1 MVVNNSVGVTCHTHI
16 FINIV
21 YIHYIEMGFFQNSR
35 LKASELVQQAV
46 EYLVVKYEQ
55 AANVFTPASPFGQL
69 LSVISN
75 IAELIFTYISHT
87 AEELNIRTAQNI
99 ESIQGLAQL
108 AGHEAYRGGSAYGV
122 MGIKLNTSNDFEGN
136 HIKIKNFSKFA
147 INDTGCVYF
156 MNLPTDSIKL
166 SVGGNS
172 FVSVPFMQG
181 EIESQTFTSNG
192 TPLQSFNPV
201 IKGMTDHDN
210 VAVRVNG
217 KEWKKVNSLYDMPA
231 YDDDNPEAS
240 ECFVVKTSP
249 TIGISIFFGNN
260 SFGQIPLAGALI
272 EVVYIRTSGMA
283 GNSNST
289 GLTYTFIDMGIDEY
303 GNEVDLNEVL
313 IVETIAPPML
323 GTNYENPEFTKAI
336 APKASKSFVLAT
348 PENYVSFLSKYNQ
361 YSFIYAYHTKDDDDI
376 TDDNVIYLKIIPNI
390 KKKLSSSED
399 YFEVPVSEF
408 VLDKYEKESL
418 MGALENSGRM
428 LIGTEVEIVDPEVKY
443 FTINIILRYF
453 ENVDRS
459 SISSNIRSLLNKYFL
474 NISRS
479 DIIPKS
485 DLISLVESIEGV
497 DTCDVFFVSKDNEM
511 AKKNG
516 YYYDEFG
523 DIINVPKNE
532 DPQVGFDLY
541 GNLVMDK
548 GCVYVPRGGWKDAN
562 DNYYTVTPEEGK
574 IGPLN
579 IFFDTPVDSS
589 SYNIEMQRKLNNLLK

>member
-1 MVVNNSVGVTCHTHI
+1 
-16 FINIV
+16 
-21 YIHYIEMGFFQNSR
+21 MGFFQNSR

-136 HIKIKNFSKFA
+136 HIKIKNFSKFS

-192 TPLQSFNPV
+192 TALQSFNPV

-260 SFGQIPLAGALI
+260 SFGQIPPAGAII

-348 PENYVSFLSKYNQ
+348 PENYISFLSKYNQ

-523 DIINVPKNE
+523 DIIKVQKNE

>member
-1 MVVNNSVGVTCHTHI
+1 
-16 FINIV
+16 
-21 YIHYIEMGFFQNSR
+21 MGFFQTSR

-46 EYLVVKYEQ
+46 EYLVLKYEQ
-55 AANVFTPASPFGQL
+55 VANVFTPASPFGQL
-69 LSVISN
+69 LTVISN

-108 AGHEAYRGGSAYGV
+108 AGHDAYRGGSAYGV

-136 HIKIKNFSKFA
+136 HLKIKNFSKFT
-147 INDTGCVYF
+147 IEETGCVYF

-166 SVGGNS
+166 SVGSNS
-172 FVSVPFMQG
+172 FISVPFMQG
-181 EIESQTFTSNG
+181 EIETQTFTSNG

-201 IKGMTDHDN
+201 VKGMTDHNN

-217 KEWKKVNSLYDMPA
+217 KEWRKVDSLYDMPV
-231 YDDDNPEAS
+231 YDDDNPEES
-240 ECFVVKTSP
+240 ECFIVKTSP
-249 TIGISIFFGNN
+249 TVGISIFFGNDN
-260 SFGQIPLAGALI
+260 FGKIPPSGALI
-272 EVVYIRTSGMA
+272 EVVYIKTSGFV

-289 GLTYTFIDMGIDEY
+289 GLTYEFIDMGIDEY
-303 GNEVDLNEVL
+303 GNEVDLNEIL

-361 YSFIYAYHTKDDDDI
+361 YSFIYAYNTKNDNNI
-376 TDDNVIYLKIIPNI
+376 NDDNVIYLKVIPNI

-408 VLDKYEKESL
+408 ILDKYEKESL
-418 MGALENSGRM
+418 LSAIEGSGRM
-428 LIGTEVEIVDPEVKY
+428 LIGTEVEIVDPEIRY
-443 FTINIILRYF
+443 FIIHVILRYF
-453 ENVDRS
+453 NNVDRA
-459 SISSNIRSLLNKYFL
+459 SISSNIRSVLNKYFL
-474 NISRS
+474 NINRN

-485 DLISLVESIEGV
+485 DLISIIETVEGV
-497 DTCDVFFVSKDNEM
+497 DTCDVYFMSKDNEM

-516 YYYDEFG
+516 YYYDAYG
-523 DIINVPKNE
+523 DMITVGKDE
-532 DPQVGFDLY
+532 DPQIGIDNY
-541 GNLVMDK
+541 GNIVMDK
-548 GCVYVPRGGWKDAN
+548 GCIYVPRGGWRDAN
-562 DNYYTVTPEEGK
+562 DNYYTVTPEDGK
-574 IGPLN
+574 MGPLN
-579 IFFDTPVDSS
+579 IFFNEAVDSS

>member
-1 MVVNNSVGVTCHTHI
+1 
-16 FINIV
+16 
-21 YIHYIEMGFFQNSR
+21 MGFFQNSR
-35 LKASELVQQAV
+35 LKASDLVQQAV

-55 AANVFTPASPFGQL
+55 AASVFTPASPFGQL

-108 AGHEAYRGGSAYGV
+108 AGHEAYRGGAAYGV
-122 MGIKLNTSNDFEGN
+122 MGVKLNTSNDFEGN
-136 HIKIKNFSKFA
+136 HLTIKNFSKFT
-147 INDTGCVYF
+147 INETGCIYF

-166 SVGGNS
+166 SVGGSS
-172 FVSVPFMQG
+172 FISVPFMQG

-210 VAVRVNG
+210 IAVRVNG
-217 KEWKKVNSLYDMPA
+217 KEWRKVDSLYDMPA
-231 YDDDNPEAS
+231 YDGDTPEAS
-240 ECFVVKTSP
+240 ECFIVKTSP

-260 SFGQIPLAGALI
+260 NFGQIPPAGALI
-272 EVVYIRTSGMA
+272 EVVYIKTVGMA

-289 GLTYTFIDMGIDEY
+289 GLSYSFVDMGIDEY

-323 GTNYENPEFTKAI
+323 GTNYEDPEFTKAI

-418 MGALENSGRM
+418 IAAIENSGRM
-428 LIGTEVEIVDPEVKY
+428 LIGSEVEIVDPEVKY
-443 FTINIILRYF
+443 FTINVILRYF
-453 ENVDRS
+453 SNVDRS
-459 SISSNIRSLLNKYFL
+459 SITSNIRSVLNKYFL
-474 NISRS
+474 SINRS

-485 DLISLVESIEGV
+485 DLISLIEVIEGV
-497 DTCDVFFVSKDNEM
+497 DTCDVFFMTKENEM
-511 AKKNG
+511 AKKKG
-516 YYYDEFG
+516 YYYDKYG
-523 DIINVPKNE
+523 DMIHVTKNE
-532 DPQVGFDLY
+532 DPQVGFDSY

-562 DNYYTVTPEEGK
+562 DNYYTLTPEEGK
-574 IGPLN
+574 MGPLN
-579 IFFDTPVDSS
+579 IFFESSVDNSV
-589 SYNIEMQRKLNNLLK
+589 YNIEMQRKLNNLLK

>member
-1 MVVNNSVGVTCHTHI
+1 MISHTHI

-69 LSVISN
+69 LVVISN

-108 AGHEAYRGGSAYGV
+108 AGHDAHRGGASYGV
-122 MGIKLNTSNDFEGN
+122 MGVKLNTSNDFEGN
-136 HIKIKNFSKFA
+136 HVKIKNFCKFT
-147 INDTGCVYF
+147 IDDTGCVYF
-156 MNLPTDSIKL
+156 MNLPTDSVKL
-166 SVGGNS
+166 TVGGNS
-172 FVSVPFMQG
+172 FISVPFMQG

-192 TPLQSFNPV
+192 TALQSFNPV

-240 ECFVVKTSP
+240 ECFIVKTSP
-249 TIGISIFFGNN
+249 TIGISIFFGND
-260 SFGQIPLAGALI
+260 SFGQIPPSGALI
-272 EVVYIRTSGMA
+272 EVVYIKTSGMS

-289 GLTYTFIDMGIDEY
+289 GLTYNFIDMGIDEY

-313 IVETIAPPML
+313 IVETIAPPMM
-323 GTNYENPEFTKAI
+323 GTNYEDPEFTKAI

-361 YSFIYAYHTKDDDDI
+361 YSFIYAYHTKDDEDI
-376 TDDNVIYLKIIPNI
+376 TDDNVIYLKVIPNI

-399 YFEVPVSEF
+399 YFEVPASEF
-408 VLDKYEKESL
+408 VLDKFEKESL
-418 MGALENSGRM
+418 MAALENSGRM
-428 LIGTEVEIVDPEVKY
+428 LIGSEVEIVDPEVRY
-443 FTINIILRYF
+443 FTINVILRYF
-453 ENVDRS
+453 DNVDRS
-459 SISSNIRSLLNKYFL
+459 SITSNIRSVLNKYFL
-474 NISRS
+474 NINRS

-485 DLISLVESIEGV
+485 DLVALIESIDGI
-497 DTCDVFFVSKDNEM
+497 DTCDVFFVTKENEM

-516 YYYDEFG
+516 YYYDSYG
-523 DIINVPKNE
+523 LMIPVGKNE
-532 DPQVGFDLY
+532 DPQIGFDSY
-541 GNLVMDK
+541 GNIVMDK
-548 GCVYVPRGGWKDAN
+548 GCVYIPRGGWRDAN

-574 IGPLN
+574 MGPLN
-579 IFFDTPVDSS
+579 IFFHTPVDSTM
-589 SYNIEMQRKLNNLLK
+589 YNIEMQRKLNNLMK

>member
-1 MVVNNSVGVTCHTHI
+1 MKTYPHFHKYSI
-16 FINIV
+16 
-21 YIHYIEMGFFQNSR
+21 YIHYIKMGFFQNSR
-35 LKASELVQQAV
+35 LKASDLVQQAV

-108 AGHEAYRGGSAYGV
+108 AGHDAYRGGAAYGV

-136 HIKIKNFSKFA
+136 HIKIKNFSKFT
-147 INDTGCVYF
+147 IDETGCVYF

-166 SVGGNS
+166 SVGGGS

-192 TPLQSFNPV
+192 TALQSFNPV
-201 IKGMTDHDN
+201 IKGMTDHNN

-217 KEWKKVNSLYDMPA
+217 KEWKRVDSLYDMPA
-231 YDDDNPEAS
+231 YDDDNPEMS
-240 ECFVVKTSP
+240 ECFIVKTSP
-249 TIGISIFFGNN
+249 TVGISIFFGND
-260 SFGQIPLAGALI
+260 SFGKIPPAGAII
-272 EVVYIRTSGMA
+272 EVVYIKTSGMS

-289 GLTYTFIDMGIDEY
+289 GLSYKFIDMGIDEY

-313 IVETIAPPML
+313 IVDTIAPPML
-323 GTNYENPEFTKAI
+323 GTNYEDPEFTKAI

-348 PENYVSFLSKYNQ
+348 PENYVSYLSKYNQ

-390 KKKLSSSED
+390 RKKLSNSED
-399 YFEVPVSEF
+399 YFEIPVSEF
-408 VLDKYEKESL
+408 ILDRFEKESL
-418 MGALENSGRM
+418 MSALENSGRM

-443 FTINIILRYF
+443 FTINVILRYF
-453 ENVDRS
+453 SNVDRS
-459 SISSNIRSLLNKYFL
+459 SISSNIRSALSKYFL
-474 NISRS
+474 NINRS

-485 DLISLVESIEGV
+485 DLITIIENIEGV
-497 DTCDVFFVSKDNEM
+497 DTCDVFFINRDNEI
-511 AKKNG
+511 AKKRG
-516 YYYDEFG
+516 YYYDEYG
-523 DIINVPKNE
+523 YMINVNKNE
-532 DPQVGFDLY
+532 DPQVGFDSY
-541 GNLVMDK
+541 GNIVMNK
-548 GCVYVPRGGWKDAN
+548 GCVYIPRGGWKDAN

-579 IFFDTPVDSS
+579 IFFQTPVDSS

>member
-1 MVVNNSVGVTCHTHI
+1 
-16 FINIV
+16 
-21 YIHYIEMGFFQNSR
+21 MGFFKNSR
-35 LKASELVQQAV
+35 LKSSDLVQQAV

-108 AGHEAYRGGSAYGV
+108 AGHDAYRGGAAYGV
-122 MGIKLNTSNDFEGN
+122 MGVKLNTTNDFEGN
-136 HIKIKNFSKFA
+136 HLTIKNFSKFT
-147 INDTGCVYF
+147 INETGCIYF

-166 SVGGNS
+166 SVGGSS
-172 FVSVPFMQG
+172 FISVPFMQG

-210 VAVRVNG
+210 IAVRVNG
-217 KEWKKVNSLYDMPA
+217 KEWRKVDSLYDMPA
-231 YDDDNPEAS
+231 YDGDTPEAS
-240 ECFVVKTSP
+240 ECFIVKTSP
-249 TIGISIFFGNN
+249 TIGISVFFGNDN
-260 SFGQIPLAGALI
+260 FGQIPPAGALI
-272 EVVYIRTSGMA
+272 EIVYIKTVGMA
-283 GNSNST
+283 GNSNSR
-289 GLTYTFIDMGIDEY
+289 GLSYSFVDMGIDEY

-323 GTNYENPEFTKAI
+323 GTNYEDPEFTKAI

-348 PENYVSFLSKYNQ
+348 PENYVSYLSKYNQ

-418 MGALENSGRM
+418 IAAIENSGRM
-428 LIGTEVEIVDPEVKY
+428 LIGSEVEIVDPEVKY
-443 FTINIILRYF
+443 FTINVILRYF
-453 ENVDRS
+453 SNVDKS
-459 SISSNIRSLLNKYFL
+459 SITSNIRSVLNKYFL
-474 NISRS
+474 SINRS

-485 DLISLVESIEGV
+485 DLISIIEVIEGV
-497 DTCDVFFVSKDNEM
+497 DTCDVFFMTKENEM
-511 AKKNG
+511 AKKKG
-516 YYYDEFG
+516 YYYDKYG
-523 DIINVPKNE
+523 DTIHVGKNE
-532 DPQVGFDLY
+532 DPQVGFDSY
-541 GNLVMDK
+541 GNLIMDK

-562 DNYYTVTPEEGK
+562 DNYYTLTPEEGK
-574 IGPLN
+574 LGPLN
-579 IFFDTPVDSS
+579 IFFESSVDNSV
-589 SYNIEMQRKLNNLLK
+589 YNIEMQRKLNNLLK

>member
-1 MVVNNSVGVTCHTHI
+1 
-16 FINIV
+16 
-21 YIHYIEMGFFQNSR
+21 MGFFQNSR
-35 LKASELVQQAV
+35 LKASDLVQQAV

-136 HIKIKNFSKFA
+136 HIKIKNFSKFS
-147 INDTGCVYF
+147 INETGCVYF
-156 MNLPTDSIKL
+156 MNLPTDTIKL

-192 TPLQSFNPV
+192 TALQSFNPV

-210 VAVRVNG
+210 IAVRVNG
-217 KEWKKVNSLYDMPA
+217 KEWRKVNSLYDMPA

-240 ECFVVKTSP
+240 ECFIVKTSP
-249 TIGISIFFGNN
+249 TIGISIFFGND
-260 SFGQIPLAGALI
+260 SFGQIPPEGALI
-272 EVVYIRTSGMA
+272 EVVYIKTSGMA
-283 GNSNST
+283 GNSNSM

-323 GTNYENPEFTKAI
+323 GTNYEDPEFTKAI

-428 LIGTEVEIVDPEVKY
+428 LIGSEVEIVDPEVKY
-443 FTINIILRYF
+443 FTINIIIRYF
-453 ENVDRS
+453 ENADRS

-474 NISRS
+474 NINRS

-497 DTCDVFFVSKDNEM
+497 DTCDVFFVNKDNEM
-511 AKKNG
+511 AKRNG

-523 DIINVPKNE
+523 DMILVGKNE
-532 DPQVGFDLY
+532 DPQVGFDIY
-541 GNLVMDK
+541 GNIVMDK
-548 GCVYVPRGGWKDAN
+548 GCIYVPRGGWKDAN

-579 IFFDTPVDSS
+579 IFFDTPVDST
-589 SYNIEMQRKLNNLLK
+589 SYNIEMQRKLNKLLK

>member
-1 MVVNNSVGVTCHTHI
+1 MWYILHPFLHKY
-16 FINIV
+16 NI

-46 EYLVVKYEQ
+46 EYLVIKYEQ
-55 AANVFTPASPFGQL
+55 AASVFTPASPFGQL
-69 LSVISN
+69 LVVISN

-108 AGHEAYRGGSAYGV
+108 TGHEAYRGGSAYGV

-136 HIKIKNFSKFA
+136 HLKIKNFSKFI

-166 SVGGNS
+166 SVGSNL

-192 TPLQSFNPV
+192 TALQSFNPV

-210 VAVRVNG
+210 IAVRVNG
-217 KEWKKVNSLYDMPA
+217 KEWKKVNSLYDMPP
-231 YDDDNPEAS
+231 YDVDNPEVS
-240 ECFVVKTSP
+240 ECFIVKTSP
-249 TIGISIFFGNN
+249 TIGISIFFGNDN
-260 SFGQIPLAGALI
+260 FGKIPPSGSTI
-272 EVVYIRTSGMA
+272 EVIYIKTSGYS

-289 GLTYTFIDMGIDEY
+289 GLTYKFIDMGIDEY
-303 GNEVDLNEVL
+303 GHEVDLNEVL

-323 GTNYENPEFTKAI
+323 GGDYEDPEFTKAI

-348 PENYVSFLSKYNQ
+348 PENYVTFLSKYNQ
-361 YSFIYAYHTKDDDDI
+361 YSFIYAYHNKNDEDI
-376 TDDNVIYLKIIPNI
+376 MNDNVIYLKVIPNI

-399 YFEVPVSEF
+399 YFEIPISEF
-408 VLDKYEKESL
+408 ILDKFEKESL
-418 MGALENSGRM
+418 VAALENSGRM
-428 LIGTEVEIVDPEVKY
+428 IIGTEVEIVDPEVKY
-443 FTINIILRYF
+443 FTINVIIRYF
-453 ENVDRS
+453 DNIDKT
-459 SISSNIRSLLNKYFL
+459 SISSSIRSILNKYFL

-485 DLISLVESIEGV
+485 DLISLIENIDGV
-497 DTCDVFFVSKDNEM
+497 DTCDVFFINKDNEM

-516 YYYDEFG
+516 YYYNEYG
-523 DIINVPKNE
+523 DMVNVGVDE
-532 DPQVGFDLY
+532 DPQIGFDGY
-541 GNLVMDK
+541 GNIVMNKD
-548 GCVYVPRGGWKDAN
+548 CVYIPRGGWKDAN
-562 DNYYTVTPEEGK
+562 GNYYTLTPEDGK

-579 IFFDTPVDSS
+579 IFFDAPVSSS
-589 SYNIEMQRKLNNLLK
+589 SYNIEMQRKLNKLMK

>member
-1 MVVNNSVGVTCHTHI
+1 
-16 FINIV
+16 
-21 YIHYIEMGFFQNSR
+21 MGFFQNSR
-35 LKASELVQQAV
+35 LKASDLVQQAV

-99 ESIQGLAQL
+99 ESIQGLAHL
-108 AGHEAYRGGSAYGV
+108 AGHEAYRGGAAYGV

-136 HIKIKNFSKFA
+136 HIKIKNFSKFT
-147 INDTGCVYF
+147 IDETGCVYF

-166 SVGGNS
+166 SVGGGT

-192 TPLQSFNPV
+192 TALQSFNPV
-201 IKGMTDHDN
+201 IKGMTDHNN

-217 KEWKKVNSLYDMPA
+217 KEWKKVDSLYDMPA
-231 YDDDNPEAS
+231 YDDDNPEMS
-240 ECFVVKTSP
+240 ECFIVKTSP
-249 TIGISIFFGNN
+249 TVGISIFFGND
-260 SFGQIPLAGALI
+260 SFGKIPPVGAII
-272 EVVYIRTSGMA
+272 EVVYIKTSGMS

-289 GLTYTFIDMGIDEY
+289 GLSYKFIDMGIDEY

-323 GTNYENPEFTKAI
+323 GTNYEDPEFTKAI

-348 PENYVSFLSKYNQ
+348 PENYVSYLSKYNQ

-390 KKKLSSSED
+390 RKKLSNSED
-399 YFEVPVSEF
+399 YFEIPISEF
-408 VLDKYEKESL
+408 ILDRFEKESL
-418 MGALENSGRM
+418 MAALENSGRM
-428 LIGTEVEIVDPEVKY
+428 LIGTEIEIVDPEVKY
-443 FTINIILRYF
+443 FTVNVILRYF
-453 ENVDRS
+453 SNVDRS
-459 SISSNIRSLLNKYFL
+459 SISSNIRSALSKYFL
-474 NISRS
+474 NINRS

-485 DLISLVESIEGV
+485 DLITIIENIEGV
-497 DTCDVFFVSKDNEM
+497 DTCDVFFMNRDNEI
-511 AKKNG
+511 AKKRG
-516 YYYDEFG
+516 YYYDEYG
-523 DIINVPKNE
+523 DMINVNKNE
-532 DPQVGFDLY
+532 DPQIGFDSY
-541 GNLVMDK
+541 GNIVMNK
-548 GCVYVPRGGWKDAN
+548 GCIYVPRGGWKDAN

-574 IGPLN
+574 MGPLN
-579 IFFDTPVDSS
+579 IFFQTPVDSS

>member
-1 MVVNNSVGVTCHTHI
+1 MRGSRI
-16 FINIV
+16 LFFINII

-35 LKASELVQQAV
+35 LKASDLVQQAV

-55 AANVFTPASPFGQL
+55 TAHVFTPASPFGQL
-69 LSVISN
+69 LTVISN

-122 MGIKLNTSNDFEGN
+122 MGVKLNTSTEFEGN
-136 HIKIKNFSKFA
+136 HLKIKNFSKFT
-147 INDTGCVYF
+147 INETGCVYF

-166 SVGGNS
+166 TVGGSS
-172 FVSVPFMQG
+172 FISVPFMQG
-181 EIESQTFTSNG
+181 TVESQTFTSNG
-192 TPLQSFNPV
+192 TALQSFNPV
-201 IKGMTDHDN
+201 VKGMTDHEN
-210 VAVRVNG
+210 IAVRVNG
-217 KEWKKVNSLYDMPA
+217 KEWRKVNSLYDMPA
-231 YDDDNPEAS
+231 YDSTDPESS
-240 ECFVVKTSP
+240 ECFIVKTSP
-249 TIGISIFFGNN
+249 TIGISIFFGNDT
-260 SFGQIPLAGALI
+260 FGQIPPAGAI
-272 EVVYIRTSGMA
+272 IDIVYIKTDGFI

-289 GLTYTFIDMGIDEY
+289 GLTYSFIDMGIDEY

-323 GTNYENPEFTKAI
+323 GTNYEDPEFTKAI

-348 PENYVSFLSKYNQ
+348 PDNYVSFLSKYNQ
-361 YSFIYAYHTKDDDDI
+361 YSFIYAYHTKDDDNI
-376 TDDNVIYLKIIPNI
+376 YDDNVIYLKVIPNI

-399 YFEVPVSEF
+399 YFEVPLSEF

-418 MGALENSGRM
+418 MAALENSGRM
-428 LIGTEVEIVDPEVKY
+428 LIGTEIEIVDPEVKY

-453 ENVDRS
+453 ENVDKS
-459 SISSNIRSLLNKYFL
+459 SIYSNIRSVLNKYFL

-485 DLISLVESIEGV
+485 DLVALIEAIEGI
-497 DTCDVFFVSKDNEM
+497 DTCDVFFMSKENEM

-516 YYYDEFG
+516 YYYNEYG
-523 DIINVPKNE
+523 DMIPVDRND
-532 DPQVGFDLY
+532 DPQIGFDSY

-548 GCVYVPRGGWKDAN
+548 GCIYVPRGGWKDAN

-574 IGPLN
+574 MGPLN
-579 IFFDTPVDSS
+579 IFFHTPVDNS

>member
-1 MVVNNSVGVTCHTHI
+1 
-16 FINIV
+16 
-21 YIHYIEMGFFQNSR
+21 MGFFQNSR
-35 LKASELVQQAV
+35 LKASDLVQQAV

-136 HIKIKNFSKFA
+136 HIKIKNFSKFS
-147 INDTGCVYF
+147 INETGCVYF

-192 TPLQSFNPV
+192 TALQSFNPV

-210 VAVRVNG
+210 IAVRVNG
-217 KEWKKVNSLYDMPA
+217 KEWRKVNSLYDMPA

-240 ECFVVKTSP
+240 ECFIVKTSP
-249 TIGISIFFGNN
+249 TIGISIFFGND
-260 SFGQIPLAGALI
+260 SFGQIPPEGALI
-272 EVVYIRTSGMA
+272 EVVYIKTSGMA
-283 GNSNST
+283 GNSNSM

-323 GTNYENPEFTKAI
+323 GTNYEDPEFTKAI

-399 YFEVPVSEF
+399 YFEVPISEF

-428 LIGTEVEIVDPEVKY
+428 LIGSEVEIVDPEVKY
-443 FTINIILRYF
+443 FTINIIIRYF

-474 NISRS
+474 NINRS

-497 DTCDVFFVSKDNEM
+497 DTCDVFFVNKDNEM
-511 AKKNG
+511 AKRNG

-523 DIINVPKNE
+523 DMILVGKNE
-532 DPQVGFDLY
+532 DPQVGFDIY
-541 GNLVMDK
+541 GNIVMDK

-579 IFFDTPVDSS
+579 IFFDTPVDST
-589 SYNIEMQRKLNNLLK
+589 SYNIEMQRKLNKLLK

>member
-1 MVVNNSVGVTCHTHI
+1 
-16 FINIV
+16 
-21 YIHYIEMGFFQNSR
+21 MGFFQNSR

-69 LSVISN
+69 LVVISN

-99 ESIQGLAQL
+99 ESIQGLAQI
-108 AGHEAYRGGSAYGV
+108 AGHDAYRGGAAYGV

-136 HIKIKNFSKFA
+136 HLKIKNFTKFT
-147 INDTGCVYF
+147 IDETGCIYF
-156 MNLPTDSIKL
+156 MNLPTDYIKL

-172 FVSVPFMQG
+172 FVGVPYMQG

-192 TPLQSFNPV
+192 TALQSFNPV
-201 IKGMTDHDN
+201 IKGMCDNDN
-210 VAVRVNG
+210 VAVKVNG
-217 KEWKKVNSLYDMPA
+217 KTWHKVDSLYDMPA
-231 YDDDNPEAS
+231 YDNDNPESS
-240 ECFVVKTSP
+240 ECFIVKTSP

-260 SFGQIPLAGALI
+260 SFGQIPPAGALI
-272 EVVYIRTSGMA
+272 EVVYIKTVGMA

-289 GLTYTFIDMGIDEY
+289 GLTYKFIDMGVDEK

-323 GTNYENPEFTKAI
+323 GTNYEDPEFTKAI

-348 PENYVSFLSKYNQ
+348 PENYISFLSKYNQ
-361 YSFIYAYHTKDDDDI
+361 YSFIYAYHTKNDEDI

-390 KKKLSSSED
+390 KKKLSSNED
-399 YFEVPVSEF
+399 YFEVPISEF
-408 VLDKYEKESL
+408 VLDKFEKESL
-418 MGALENSGRM
+418 MAALVNSGRM
-428 LIGTEVEIVDPEVKY
+428 LIGSEVEIVDPEVKY
-443 FTINIILRYF
+443 FTINVILRYF
-453 ENVDRS
+453 ENYDKS
-459 SISSNIRSLLNKYFL
+459 SISSNIRSILNKYFL

-485 DLISLVESIEGV
+485 DLISLIENIDGV
-497 DTCDVFFVSKDNEM
+497 DTCDVFFISKENEM

-516 YYYDEFG
+516 YYYDEY
-523 DIINVPKNE
+523 KNMIPVIKDE
-532 DPQVGFDLY
+532 DPQVGFDSY
-541 GNLVMDK
+541 GNIVMDK
-548 GCVYVPRGGWKDAN
+548 GSVYIPRGGWKDAN

-579 IFFDTPVDSS
+579 IFFDEPIDNST
-589 SYNIEMQRKLNNLLK
+589 YNIEMQRKLNNLLK

>member
-1 MVVNNSVGVTCHTHI
+1 
-16 FINIV
+16 
-21 YIHYIEMGFFQNSR
+21 MGFFQNSR

-87 AEELNIRTAQNI
+87 AEDLNIRTAQNI

-136 HIKIKNFSKFA
+136 HIKIKIFSKFD

-192 TPLQSFNPV
+192 TALQSFNPV

-231 YDDDNPEAS
+231 YDDDNPEVS

-260 SFGQIPLAGALI
+260 SFGQIPPAGALI

-289 GLTYTFIDMGIDEY
+289 GLT
-303 GNEVDLNEVL
+303 
-313 IVETIAPPML
+313 
-323 GTNYENPEFTKAI
+323 
-336 APKASKSFVLAT
+336 
-348 PENYVSFLSKYNQ
+348 
-361 YSFIYAYHTKDDDDI
+361 
-376 TDDNVIYLKIIPNI
+376 
-390 KKKLSSSED
+390 
-399 YFEVPVSEF
+399 
-408 VLDKYEKESL
+408 
-418 MGALENSGRM
+418 
-428 LIGTEVEIVDPEVKY
+428 
-443 FTINIILRYF
+443 
-453 ENVDRS
+453 
-459 SISSNIRSLLNKYFL
+459 
-474 NISRS
+474 
-479 DIIPKS
+479 
-485 DLISLVESIEGV
+485 
-497 DTCDVFFVSKDNEM
+497 
-511 AKKNG
+511 
-516 YYYDEFG
+516 
-523 DIINVPKNE
+523 
-532 DPQVGFDLY
+532 
-541 GNLVMDK
+541 
-548 GCVYVPRGGWKDAN
+548 
-562 DNYYTVTPEEGK
+562 
-574 IGPLN
+574 
-579 IFFDTPVDSS
+579 
-589 SYNIEMQRKLNNLLK
+589 

>member
-1 MVVNNSVGVTCHTHI
+1 
-16 FINIV
+16 
-21 YIHYIEMGFFQNSR
+21 MGFFQNSR

-108 AGHEAYRGGSAYGV
+108 TGHEAYRGGSAYGV

-192 TPLQSFNPV
+192 TALQSFNPV

-210 VAVRVNG
+210 IAVRVNG

-260 SFGQIPLAGALI
+260 SFGQITLAGALI

-289 GLTYTFIDMGIDEY
+289 GLTYTFIDMGVDEY

-474 NISRS
+474 NINRS

-485 DLISLVESIEGV
+485 DLISLIESIDGV

-532 DPQVGFDLY
+532 DPQVGFDSY

-579 IFFDTPVDSS
+579 IFFDAPVDSS

>member
-1 MVVNNSVGVTCHTHI
+1 
-16 FINIV
+16 
-21 YIHYIEMGFFQNSR
+21 MGFFQNSR

-231 YDDDNPEAS
+231 YDDDNPEVS

-260 SFGQIPLAGALI
+260 SFGQIPQAGALI

-289 GLTYTFIDMGIDEY
+289 GLTYTFIDMGVDEY

-532 DPQVGFDLY
+532 DPQVGFDSY

>member
-1 MVVNNSVGVTCHTHI
+1 
-16 FINIV
+16 
-21 YIHYIEMGFFQNSR
+21 MGFFQNSR
-35 LKASELVQQAV
+35 LKASDLVQQAV

-55 AANVFTPASPFGQL
+55 AASVFTPASPFGQL

-108 AGHEAYRGGSAYGV
+108 AGHEAYRGGAAYGV
-122 MGIKLNTSNDFEGN
+122 MGVKLNTTNDFEGN
-136 HIKIKNFSKFA
+136 HLTIKNFSKFT
-147 INDTGCVYF
+147 INETGCIYF

-166 SVGGNS
+166 SVGGT
-172 FVSVPFMQG
+172 FISVPFMQG
-181 EIESQTFTSNG
+181 EIETQTFTSNG
-192 TPLQSFNPV
+192 TALQSFNPV

-210 VAVRVNG
+210 IAVRVNG
-217 KEWKKVNSLYDMPA
+217 KEWHKVDSLYDMPA
-231 YDDDNPEAS
+231 YDSDTPEAS
-240 ECFVVKTSP
+240 ECFIVKTSP
-249 TIGISIFFGNN
+249 TIGISIFFGND
-260 SFGQIPLAGALI
+260 SFGQIPPAGALI
-272 EVVYIRTSGMA
+272 EVVYIKTVGMA

-289 GLTYTFIDMGIDEY
+289 GLTYSFIDMGIDEY

-323 GTNYENPEFTKAI
+323 GTNYEDPEFTKAI

-361 YSFIYAYHTKDDDDI
+361 YSFIYAYNTKDDEDI

-418 MGALENSGRM
+418 ISVLEHSGRM
-428 LIGTEVEIVDPEVKY
+428 LIGSEVEIVDPEVKY

-453 ENVDRS
+453 NNVDKS
-459 SISSNIRSLLNKYFL
+459 SISSNIRSVLNKYFL
-474 NISRS
+474 SINRS

-485 DLISLVESIEGV
+485 DLISLIEVIEGV
-497 DTCDVFFVSKDNEM
+497 DTCDVFFMTKDNEI
-511 AKKNG
+511 AKKKG
-516 YYYDEFG
+516 YYYNEYG
-523 DIINVPKNE
+523 DMIPVGRND
-532 DPQVGFDLY
+532 DPQVGFDSY

-574 IGPLN
+574 MGPLN
-579 IFFDTPVDSS
+579 IFFDTPVDNSI
-589 SYNIEMQRKLNNLLK
+589 YNIEMQRKLNNLLK